1 MILAVTLVLATH
13 MLSGVASG
21 FATALGKC
29 LFALLQEEAVNA
41 ERLQEEARSHA
52 AATSALHQSCQQ
64 LQEQL
69 TAQAAAKDAAEHQVC
84 VNPLFASL
92 TGQATECFCVEHV
105 KNEICLSTC
114 TESA

>member
-29 LFALLQEEAVNA
+29 SFALLQEEAVNA
-41 ERLQEEARSHA
+41 ERLQEEARSHV

-92 TGQATECFCVEHV
+92 TGQVTECLCVEHV